1 MDGLCADVRLHLTL
15 LPRVTRAVGERFQFF
30 SAFLRNPTHVG
41 SLLPS
46 SSALAREMV
55 RTCDLRNAKTVVELG
70 AGTGPFTREILRQIG
85 PDTLFIAIE
94 LDEHSVGALRR
105 EFPDAIIHH
114 ESAANLQECLAR
126 HGRQRA
132 DYVLSGL
139 PWGSLPA
146 GVADSILNAVFASL
160 EPGGTF
166 VTFGYVHSQMLPG
179 IRRFRNRV
187 VRHFAS
193 VSTSPVV
200 WNNVPPAVVVRCK

>member
-1 MDGLCADVRLHLTL
+1 M
-15 LPRVTRAVGERFQFF
+15 GERLQFF

-46 SSALAREMV
+46 STALAREMV

-70 AGTGPFTREILRQIG
+70 AGTGPFTREILSQIG
-85 PDTLFIAIE
+85 PETLFMAIE
-94 LDEHSVGALRR
+94 LDEQSVATLRR
-105 EFPDAIIHH
+105 QFPDAIIHH
-114 ESAANLQECLAR
+114 ESASNLQECLAR

-132 DYVLSGL
+132 DYILSGL
-139 PWGSLPA
+139 PWGSLPVA
-146 GVADSILNAVFASL
+146 VADTILDAVFASL

-166 VTFGYVHSQMLPG
+166 ATFSYVHSQMLPG
-179 IRRFRNRV
+179 IRRFRSRV
-187 VRHFAS
+187 MQQFAS

>member
-1 MDGLCADVRLHLTL
+1 MSCSTKRASC
-15 LPRVTRAVGERFQFF
+15 PRRCR
-30 SAFLRNPTHVG
+30 SP
-41 SLLPS
+41 
-46 SSALAREMV
+46 
-55 RTCDLRNAKTVVELG
+55 
-70 AGTGPFTREILRQIG
+70 
-85 PDTLFIAIE
+85 
-94 LDEHSVGALRR
+94 RR
-105 EFPDAIIHH
+105 
-114 ESAANLQECLAR
+114 
-126 HGRQRA
+126 GR
-132 DYVLSGL
+132 SGL

-193 VSTSPVV
+193 VSTSPVI

>member
-1 MDGLCADVRLHLTL
+1 MDGPCVDNPSLSTL
-15 LPRVTRAVGERFQFF
+15 LPRATTVVGERLQFF
-30 SAFLRNPTHVG
+30 SAFLRNPAHVG

-55 RTCDLRNAKTVVELG
+55 RTCDLRHAKTVVELG
-70 AGTGPFTREILRQIG
+70 AGTGPFTREILKQIG

-94 LDEHSVGALRR
+94 LDERSVAALRR

-146 GVADSILNAVFASL
+146 GVADRILSAVFASL

-187 VRHFAS
+187 VGHFAS

-200 WNNVPPAVVVRCK
+200 W